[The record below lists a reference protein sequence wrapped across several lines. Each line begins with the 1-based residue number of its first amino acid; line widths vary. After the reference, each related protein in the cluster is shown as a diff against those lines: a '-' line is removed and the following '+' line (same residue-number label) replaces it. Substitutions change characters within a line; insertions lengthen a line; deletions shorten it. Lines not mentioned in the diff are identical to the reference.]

1 MVKRQ
6 EELLRKRKASLLVE
20 RPLLFQGLVEIKKQK
35 MQQPNQDH

>member
-6 EELLRKRKASLLVE
+6 EELLRKRKANLLLE
-20 RPLLFQGLVEIKKQK
+20 RPLLFQGLLLIKKQK